1 MLGYFNK
8 GQCFLPINT
17 IIMVTK
23 KFLFKNSRK
32 GIPHIFK
39 NLQED
44 VKNVYVEQKLVAIY
58 NFKEDVFNE
67 DWKHFV
73 KLSKTY
79 IKNPKC

>member
-8 GQCFLPINT
+8 DQYFLPVNT

-32 GIPHIFK
+32 CIAHIFK

-44 VKNVYVEQKLVAIY
+44 VKNVYGEQKLVAIF
-58 NFKEDVFNE
+58 NFKEYVFNE

-73 KLSKTY
+73 KLFD
-79 IKNPKC
+79 